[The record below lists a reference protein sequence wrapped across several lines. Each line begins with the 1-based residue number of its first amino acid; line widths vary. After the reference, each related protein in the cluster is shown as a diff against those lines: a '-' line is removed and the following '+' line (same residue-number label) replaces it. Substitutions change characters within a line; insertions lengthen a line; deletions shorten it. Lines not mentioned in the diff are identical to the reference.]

1 MPECLPPAPPL
12 LLLLLAEHPCA
23 SASFFLNSRRPWWR
37 LVGCCRPSPPPGAC
51 AAARPEAAAR
61 SSLDP
66 ARSERCRAAPSP
78 PLHRRPPWRRLPK
91 LRPAG
96 STSSPPSR
104 APPTPSLLDL
114 DLDLLCFPRPRLISS
129 RGAGTSS
136 LPLPWSS
143 RPLASR
149 RRSPLRARAPPPLL
163 HVKADADRIV
173 QRQVPSSSAL
183 WRPPPWPRLPSTNRA
198 ARPLSRS
205 CQVPCSAS
213 TRRPHT
219 LPTAN
224 SSSCLHASPVT
235 SRGRALTSPSM
246 PSRCVNA
253 FV

>member
-1 MPECLPPAPPL
+1 MFHPPPPPALCLLILGIPSRSKPPTEAATFL
-12 LLLLLAEHPCA
+12 LVFQIGPTTTSQFHRSNPSIMEAPQPITFLDTPIDPAPSSS
-23 SASFFLNSRRPWWR
+23 SAR
-37 LVGCCRPSPPPGAC
+37 PPGT
-51 AAARPEAAAR
+51 R
-61 SSLDP
+61 S
-66 ARSERCRAAPSP
+66 
-78 PLHRRPPWRRLPK
+78 
-91 LRPAG
+91 
-96 STSSPPSR
+96 
-104 APPTPSLLDL
+104 
-114 DLDLLCFPRPRLISS
+114 LLCFPRPRSISS

-149 RRSPLRARAPPPLL
+149 RQSPLRARAPPPLL

-173 QRQVPSSSAL
+173 QRQVPASSAL

-219 LPTAN
+219 LPTAS
-224 SSSCLHASPVT
+224 SSSCLHASPLT